1 MKSYYY
7 YCYHQTKEIFF
18 NRKRTLDGLNIVSG
32 YMTTL
37 LYIIYMYITT
47 EVILYMVWMTFH
59 LLHLQMYF
67 IMNHESESYCTVLAT
82 CILTMLTSC
91 VTMIIMPKGLI
102 SSTVDRDYNQAL
114 ETYRIS
120 YLLFFRTCVTLF
132 RLRPELQPSDT
143 IYGHIH
149 RNSIFH
155 TTFKD

>member
-1 MKSYYY
+1 MIKLTQLDKYFRRF
-7 YCYHQTKEIFF
+7 CYFVPRHGTHFIKISA
-18 NRKRTLDGLNIVSG
+18 LS
-32 YMTTL
+32 
-37 LYIIYMYITT
+37 
-47 EVILYMVWMTFH
+47 
-59 LLHLQMYF
+59 LQVAR
-67 IMNHESESYCTVLAT
+67 C
-82 CILTMLTSC
+82 
-91 VTMIIMPKGLI
+91 
-102 SSTVDRDYNQAL
+102 NQAL